1 MLLQELEF
9 YGIGGIALDWFKSYI
24 TERYQCVNY
33 NNELSD
39 KKEITCGVPQGSVLG
54 PLLFLIYINDICNS
68 SNLLSF
74 ILFAD
79 DTNLLMSHKN
89 LDTLIAKINEELEKV
104 TIWLQLNKL
113 SLNLTKL
120 TLYAI

>member
-1 MLLQELEF
+1 M
-9 YGIGGIALDWFKSYI
+9 
-24 TERYQCVNY
+24 TE
-33 NNELSD
+33 
-39 KKEITCGVPQGSVLG
+39 VPQVYVLSH
-54 PLLFLIYINDICNS
+54 LLFLIYVNDIYNS

-89 LDTLIAKINEELEKV
+89 LDTLIAKINEEVEKV

-113 SLNLTKL
+113 SLNLTKTKF
-120 TLYAI
+120 TLFKSSRKK